1 MADRWV
7 LRYVGEGEPPAA
19 DVSLVGHT
27 VRVLDATA
35 RMLLVEAT
43 PEQVAMFVR
52 TLPHWEAAEER
63 AFTLVS

>member
-1 MADRWV
+1 
-7 LRYVGEGEPPAA
+7 
-19 DVSLVGHT
+19 VSLVGHT